1 VPEEEIVSA
10 LRSDKDLKEKLEALL
25 SAALAAGGKD
35 NIAVVVV
42 EV

>member
-1 VPEEEIVSA
+1 VSA
-10 LRSDKDLKEKLEALL
+10 LRSDKGLAEKTDDLL

-35 NIAVVVV
+35 NIAVVMV